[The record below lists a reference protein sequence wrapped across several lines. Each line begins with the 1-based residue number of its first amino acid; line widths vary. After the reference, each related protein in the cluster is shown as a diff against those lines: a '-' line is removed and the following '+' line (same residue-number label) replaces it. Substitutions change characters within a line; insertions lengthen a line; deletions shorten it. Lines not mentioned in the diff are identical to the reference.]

1 MNIADLWPQLV
12 AGLLPVLLF
21 LAGLLYLDSNKL
33 VRSAVVLACLV
44 AGGLSAGVSFLL
56 NDLLI
61 PRLGL
66 EAVSYTRYVAPFVEE
81 LVKAT
86 FLLHLIRTHRV
97 GFLIDAAILGFAIG
111 SGFAIV
117 ENLYYLQ
124 VRPESGMAVWVIR
137 GFGTAVMHGGATCL
151 FGIITQATTERHPRW
166 PLTFVPGLV
175 VAAALHSLYNHFFFS
190 PVLGAFAILGVFPP
204 LLRFVFLRTER
215 SLARW
220 LDVGFDADAELLELI
235 QSGRLSDSKV
245 GRYLQ
250 SLREKFRDEVVA
262 DLICYLRIQMELSL
276 QAKGRLLARQSGFA
290 IPIDDETTAKLAEL
304 AYLERSIGR
313 TGRLAMAPFLR
324 VGGRHHWQRHLL
336 RG

>member
-1 MNIADLWPQLV
+1 MNIEGPWPQLI
-12 AGLLPVLLF
+12 AGLLPVLLC

-33 VRSAVVLACLV
+33 VRPAVVVACLM
-44 AGGLSAGVSFLL
+44 AGGLSAGASLLL

-61 PRLGL
+61 PGLGL
-66 EAVSYTRYVAPFVEE
+66 EEIGYRRYVAPFVEE
-81 LVKAT
+81 LVKAI

-97 GFLIDAAILGFAIG
+97 GFLVDAAILGFAIG

-124 VRPESGMAVWVIR
+124 AWPDARMAVWVIR

-151 FGIITQATTERHPRW
+151 LGIVTQATTERHPTWR
-166 PLTFVPGLV
+166 LAFLPGLV
-175 VAAALHSLYNHFFFS
+175 VAAALHSLYNHFFFA
-190 PVLGAFAILGVFPP
+190 PVLGAVAILCVFPP
-204 LLRFVFLRTER
+204 LLRVVFLRSEG

-235 QSGRLSDSKV
+235 QSGRLSDSRV

-250 SLREKFRDEVVA
+250 SLREKFRHEVVA
-262 DLICYLRIQMELSL
+262 DSICYLRLQLELSL
-276 QAKGRLLARQSGFA
+276 QAKGRLLARQSGFD
-290 IPIDDETTAKLAEL
+290 IPVDAETSAKLAEL
-304 AYLERSIGR
+304 TYLERSIGR

-324 VGGRHHWQRHLL
+324 VGGRHAWQRHLL